1 MGSRIHVVSSI
12 VLGLVASSPHPLTAQ
27 QSSAGKVDGPPA
39 VAIAVRATSGAPR
52 VDGVMDD
59 LVWQLAPVFSG
70 FVQRD
75 PNEGEPATEKT
86 EFRVLY
92 TDDAL
97 YIGVRAY
104 DSKVDEIAALLTR
117 RDEHSPSDQIAVMID
132 SYRDRRTAFQFGVNP
147 AGVKQDA
154 FLFDDNNQDNR
165 WDAVWDVATSIDA
178 EGWTAEFLIPFNQL
192 RFTKADMNT
201 FGFNVYRRVNR
212 LNEEQYWRPLPKEA
226 SGRVSLFGDLTG
238 IESITPP
245 RRLEIM
251 PYTLARMS
259 RETAQLGNPFRTGSA
274 GSATAG
280 ADIKFGL
287 GPALTVSAT
296 INPDFGQVE
305 ADPAVVNLSAFES
318 FFPERRPFFNEGLD
332 IFRFRLADGDGDGSQ
347 EGLFYTR
354 RIGRRPQGSPDAR
367 GGFAERVDQTTIL
380 AAAKISGKT
389 EDGWSIGFTGAV
401 AGDETAQVIDANGA
415 SFGDIVEPSTTYIV
429 GRLSRDLREGQ
440 TKVGVFATMV
450 QRSLPERL
458 NFLHRQALT
467 GGFDWTHRFNDDTYQ
482 FSGRLVGS
490 YVQGSAEAISRTQ
503 RSSARYF
510 QRPDADHVEFNPNR
524 TTLGGVG
531 AGVNFGKTAGN
542 WRWATGLDTRSPGLE
557 VNDIGFQRSADQTLQ
572 WIWVNR
578 RWLQPGKVF
587 RRFNVNLNQW
597 SVWNYGWERLATGG
611 NMNANFTLTN
621 YWNGYFGYNRQLK
634 SLSTGQLRGG
644 PAIDRPGANNA
655 WFGFQSDSRKSLR
668 GGAGGW
674 IFLQDDNDSRG
685 AGVNVNL
692 SWRPLTNMDFTAS
705 PGINWNRDE
714 WQYLRS
720 ATIADNAEYIF
731 GDLHQT
737 TVSMTFRGNVT
748 LSPTFS
754 LQAYME
760 PFVSVGRYDTF
771 RRIDEPRAATFW
783 DQFETFDSDQVIETD
798 GAIELDFDGDGTG
811 DLGLGNPDFTFL
823 SFRSNLVLRWE
834 YSLGSTMFLV
844 WQHGR
849 TGFNSEG
856 RFDFGSNV
864 SDLFKADFENVL
876 LFKVN
881 YWISP

>member
-1 MGSRIHVVSSI
+1 MR
-12 VLGLVASSPHPLTAQ
+12 
-27 QSSAGKVDGPPA
+27 A
-39 VAIAVRATSGAPR
+39 VSGAPR

-59 LVWQLAPVFSG
+59 PVWQLAPVSSG

-104 DSKVDEIAALLTR
+104 DSQVDEIAALLTR

-132 SYRDRRTAFQFGVNP
+132 SYRDRRTAFQFAVNP

-154 FLFDDNNQDNR
+154 FLFDDNSEDSR
-165 WDAVWDVATSIDA
+165 WDAVWHVATSIDA
-178 EGWTAEFLIPFNQL
+178 EGWTAEFLIPFSQL
-192 RFTKADMNT
+192 RFSKADMNT
-201 FGFNVYRRVNR
+201 FGFNVLRRLNR
-212 LNEEQYWRPLPKEA
+212 LNEEQYWRPLPKTA
-226 SGRVSLFGDLTG
+226 RGRVSLFGDLTG
-238 IESITPP
+238 IENITPP
-245 RRLEIM
+245 RRLEIL
-251 PYTLARMS
+251 PYTLGQTTQ
-259 RETAQLGNPFRTGSA
+259 ETAELGNPFRSGSN

-287 GPALTVSAT
+287 GPAMTVSAT

-305 ADPAVVNLSAFES
+305 ADPAVVNLSAFET
-318 FFPERRPFFNEGLD
+318 FFPERRPFFTEGLD

-347 EGLFYTR
+347 EELFYTR
-354 RIGRRPQGSPDAR
+354 RIGRSPQGSPDDR
-367 GGFAERVDQTTIL
+367 GGFSEQIDQTRIM
-380 AAAKISGKT
+380 AAAKLSGKT
-389 EDGWSIGFTGAV
+389 QDGWSVGVTGALTGEQSADV
-401 AGDETAQVIDANGA
+401 TNDLGVTFADV
-415 SFGDIVEPSTTYIV
+415 VEPRTTYLV
-429 GRLSRDLREGQ
+429 GRLKKDLREGQ
-440 TKVGVFATMV
+440 TQVGVYGTTV
-450 QRSLPERL
+450 RRSLPDRL
-458 NFLHRQALT
+458 DFLHRQAFT
-467 GGFDWTHRFNDDTYQ
+467 GGVDWAHRFADDNYS

-490 YVQGSAEAISRTQ
+490 YVEGSTEALTRTQ
-503 RSSARYF
+503 ESSARYF
-510 QRPDADHVEFNPNR
+510 QRPDADHLEFDPNR
-524 TTLGGVG
+524 TSLAGFAGGM
-531 AGVNFGKTAGN
+531 NFGKTAGD
-542 WRWATGLDTRSPGLE
+542 WRWSTGFDTRSPGLE
-557 VNDIGFQRSADQTLQ
+557 VNDLGFQRSADQTLQ
-572 WIWVNR
+572 WTWLNR

-587 RRFNVNLNQW
+587 RRFNINLNQW
-597 SVWNYGWERLATGG
+597 SVWNYGWERLGVGG
-611 NMNANFTLTN
+611 NVNTNFTFTN
-621 YWNGYFGYNRQLK
+621 YWNGYIGYNRQLK

-644 PAIDRPGANNA
+644 PAIDRPGSHNG
-655 WFGFQSDSRKSLR
+655 WFGFQSDSRKGLR

-674 IFLQDDNDSRG
+674 AFLQDENDSWG
-685 AGVNVNL
+685 AGINVNL
-692 SWRPLTNMDFTAS
+692 SWRPLANMDFTAS

-714 WQYLRS
+714 WQYLET
-720 ATIADNAEYIF
+720 AEIANDTEYVF
-731 GDLHQT
+731 GDLNQT

-754 LQAYME
+754 LQAYVQ
-760 PFVSVGRYDTF
+760 PFVSAGRYDAF
-771 RRIDEPRAATFW
+771 RRIDTPRAATFW
-783 DQFETFDSDQVIETD
+783 GQFEDFESNRVIETD
-798 GAIELDFDGDGTG
+798 GDIGLDFDQDGAA
-811 DLGLGNPDFTFL
+811 DLDLGNPDFTFM

-849 TGFNSEG
+849 TGSNSEG

>member
-1 MGSRIHVVSSI
+1 
-12 VLGLVASSPHPLTAQ
+12 
-27 QSSAGKVDGPPA
+27 
-39 VAIAVRATSGAPR
+39 
-52 VDGVMDD
+52 MDD

-75 PNEGEPATEKT
+75 PDEGEPATEKT

-104 DSKVDEIAALLTR
+104 DSNVDEIAALLTR
-117 RDEHSPSDQIAVMID
+117 RDQHSPSDQIAVMID

-212 LNEEQYWRPLPKEA
+212 LNEEQYWRPLPKDV

-251 PYTLARMS
+251 PYTLARTS
-259 RETAQLGNPFRTGSA
+259 RETAEFGNPFRTGSA
-274 GSATAG
+274 GSATVG

-332 IFRFRLADGDGDGSQ
+332 IFRFGLASGDGDGSQ

-354 RIGRRPQGSPDAR
+354 RIGRQPQGSPDDR
-367 GGFAERVDQTTIL
+367 GGFAEQIDQTTIL

-401 AGDETAQVIDANGA
+401 TGAQAADVTDSIGG
-415 SFGDIVEPSTTYIV
+415 SYGDIVEPSTTYIV
-429 GRLSRDLREGQ
+429 GRLSRDLREGH
-440 TKVGVFATMV
+440 TKIGLFATTV

-458 NFLHRQALT
+458 DFLHRQAVT
-467 GGFDWTHRFNDDTYQ
+467 GGLDWTHRFNDDTYQ
-482 FSGRLVGS
+482 FSGRLFGS
-490 YVQGSAEAISRTQ
+490 YVEGSAEAITRTQ
-503 RSSARYF
+503 KSSARYF
-510 QRPDADHVEFNPNR
+510 QRPDADHVEFNPDR

-531 AGVNFGKTAGN
+531 AGINFGKTAGN
-542 WRWATGLDTRSPGLE
+542 WRWSGGVDTRSPGIE
-557 VNDIGFQRSADQTLQ
+557 VNDIGFQRAADETIQ
-572 WIWVNR
+572 WTWINR

-597 SVWNYGWERLATGG
+597 SVWNYGWDRLGIGG
-611 NMNANFTLTN
+611 NVNANFTLTN
-621 YWNGYFGYNRQLK
+621 YWNGYFGYNRQFK
-634 SLSTGQLRGG
+634 SLATGQLRGG
-644 PAIDRPGANNA
+644 PAIDRPGASNG

-674 IFLQDDNDSRG
+674 FFFQDENDTWG
-685 AGVNVNL
+685 GGLNVNL
-692 SWRPLTNMDFTAS
+692 SWRPVTNMDFTAS
-705 PGINWNRDE
+705 PGINWNNDE
-714 WQYLRS
+714 WQYLDS
-720 ATIADNAEYIF
+720 ETIADNTEYVF
-731 GDLHQT
+731 GDLRQT

-754 LQAYME
+754 LQAYVQ
-760 PFVSVGRYDTF
+760 PFVSAGRYEAF

-783 DQFETFDSDQVIETD
+783 DQFETFDNGQMIETD
-798 GAIELDFDGDGTG
+798 GEIELDFDRDGTG
-811 DLGLGNPDFTFL
+811 DMDLGNPDFTFL

-834 YSLGSTMFLV
+834 YSLGSTVFLV

-849 TGFNSEG
+849 NGSNSEG
-856 RFDFGSNV
+856 RFDIGNNFSE
-864 SDLFKADFENVL
+864 LFTSDFENVL
-876 LFKVN
+876 LVKLN
-881 YWISP
+881 YWINP